1 MVHIHR
7 YNKMTLDWTF
17 SFIELVDN
25 RPKLQ
30 LVSSFRNGKAQLLAT
45 RQNFPEVIN
54 QMESVITLLT
64 YIAYFPNKDFTKI
77 KLDTSGNHYAIHFL
91 DKRYLEQGFLGIIS
105 VSEYDTPVTYDFWGV
120 EEMMAEFVFDY
131 YSDLKQSLEDN
142 TLNISDF
149 QSWLS
154 TEIKEFYVEWY
165 DAKKEFRATQ
175 SIIEPSSP
183 KENNTAKLFE
193 QWWDLQLINEYGA
206 PLTDMISFIDDS
218 SFFVAE
224 EAEQTNQSLE
234 SMSLSAL
241 KILIDQQG
249 GWNIKYLK
257 NRLNNEMGYSYI
269 FFCKFTVRDVRYLL
283 IMNSAIYDLKTETC
297 LQAFRGNEFALLDL
311 IAGKMEHHT
320 MFFTQNGQLNLEHKD
335 LIQQI
340 ILNYVSKVYK

>member
-1 MVHIHR
+1 
-7 YNKMTLDWTF
+7 MTLDWTF

-30 LVSSFRNGKAQLLAT
+30 MVSSFRNGKAQLLAT
-45 RQNFPEVIN
+45 RNNFPEVIH

-77 KLDTSGNHYAIHFL
+77 KLDTSGNHYAVHFL
-91 DKRYLEQGFLGIIS
+91 DKRYIDQGFLGIIS
-105 VSEYDTPVTYDFWGV
+105 VSEYDTPLTYDFWGI

-131 YSDLKQSLEDN
+131 YMDLKQSLEN
-142 TLNISDF
+142 ESFNISEF

-154 TEIKEFYVEWY
+154 TEIKEFFVEWY
-165 DAKKEFRATQ
+165 DAKKEFRNAQ
-175 SIIEPSSP
+175 SDPEKQAYFKSN
-183 KENNTAKLFE
+183 KHKKAKPFE

-257 NRLNNEMGYSYI
+257 NRLNNEMGYSYT
-269 FFCKFTVRDVRYLL
+269 FFCKFTVRDIRYLL
-283 IMNSAIYDLKTETC
+283 IMNSAIYDLQAETC
-297 LQAFRGNEFALLDL
+297 LQAFRGNEFELLDL
-311 IAGKMEHHT
+311 IASKIEHHT
-320 MFFTQNGQLNLEHKD
+320 MFFTENGQLNVENKE

-340 ILNYVSKVYK
+340 ILNYVGKVYK